1 MEKDSIIEYVRYIVN
16 LWWRRL
22 REKFLEDRVEDVYI
36 DPSIDISLLVEEIYS
51 KIHGFM
57 AGHLSR
63 GASILK
69 ECLPSSDL
77 RVLTFTANL
86 VATGLRGI
94 LRQLIEEKIFNLVI
108 TTCGSIDHD
117 IARSSGGTYYKG
129 YFEADDKTLRD
140 AGIHRLGNI
149 YIPSEN
155 YGPLVEKV
163 VYRVLD
169 KLDREKVWSVY
180 EILWEIGSTLP
191 RDSILYTAYSNKI
204 PIIVPGFLDGAFG
217 TALFTYMQ
225 VNKDLQI
232 DLFMDEDLLAKLFFS
247 SKKASALILG
257 GGISKHHAI
266 WWAQFRD
273 GYECTVYITTS
284 VEYDGSLSG
293 AHTREAI
300 SWSKI
305 KPNAKHVVIHG
316 DATIILPLI
325 VAPVLKTWLSS
336 K

>member
-1 MEKDSIIEYVRYIVN
+1 MRKG
-16 LWWRRL
+16 
-22 REKFLEDRVEDVYI
+22 FLEEKVEDVTI
-36 DPSIDISLLVEEIYS
+36 DPSMDISSLVEEVYRRM
-51 KIHGFM
+51 HGFM

-94 LRQLIEEKIFNLVI
+94 FRQLIEEKIFNLII

-129 YFEADDKTLRD
+129 YFEADDNVLRK
-140 AGIHRLGNI
+140 ANIHRLGNI
-149 YIPSEN
+149 YIPSED

-163 VYRVLD
+163 VYSILD
-169 KLDREKVWSVY
+169 KLDREKTWSIY
-180 EILWEIGSTLP
+180 EILWEIGSNLP
-191 RDSILYTAYSNKI
+191 QDSILHAAFSQKI
-204 PIIVPGFLDGAFG
+204 PVIVPGFLDGAFG
-217 TALFTYMQ
+217 TALFTYLQ
-225 VNKDLQI
+225 VN
-232 DLFMDEDLLAKLFFS
+232 EDLEVNPFLDEALLARLFFS

-266 WWAQFRD
+266 WWAQFRE
-273 GYECTVYITTS
+273 GYECTVYVTTS

-305 KPNAKHVVIHG
+305 KPSAKHIVIYG
-316 DATIILPLI
+316 DATIIVPLVI
-325 VAPVLKTWLSS
+325 APVLKTWKLSE
-336 K
+336 